1 MDIGGGDQFRV
12 ESSPQDC
19 MSLDMAGCSSSTAH
33 VVESFS
39 STIWEQTAN
48 SQNLGLLEEHNI
60 CRTSNDIA
68 INKTIGCP
76 VPLSSD
82 NDKTLDISW
91 SLSNNMLKGGGY
103 LNAIPPSLSQLPA
116 DSSFIERAARFSWF
130 SGGNFGDVTGHFDI
144 PEPMDVFSRGMGV
157 VMPERQ
163 EDVPRRNGLGSVS
176 RAGGRFQGNTVNSEA
191 SKPVSL
197 HNAAHGSLL
206 KLDDCCKHAVDGS
219 ANESDEAELSGGDGS
234 GEPCTLEVA
243 GKEVSAKG
251 LAAKKRKRSGQKAEL
266 DQVNGPLQQ
275 TSVAAKDNTESQLKG
290 DQNPSST
297 ANKGTVKHGKQA
309 SQPLDPPKEEYIHV
323 RARRGQATNSHSLA
337 ERVRREKISERM
349 KFLQELVPGCSKV
362 TGKAVMLDEII
373 NYVQSLQR
381 QVEFLSMKLATV
393 NPRLD
398 INIDELLEKDILQS
412 RAGPS
417 STLGFP
423 SHMPVACPPPHVSH
437 RGLIPVSFP
446 AIASSETLRRS
457 TISSQMTPRS
467 GVYKEPTQIKNMWD
481 GELHNIVQMSFGMST
496 APNGL
501 AAEGSDSPG
510 NTKVEQH

>member
-1 MDIGGGDQFRV
+1 MDVGGGDQFRV

-33 VVESFS
+33 VVDSFS
-39 STIWEQTAN
+39 STIWEQAAN

-68 INKTIGCP
+68 ISKTIGCP
-76 VPLSSD
+76 VPLSTDSD
-82 NDKTLDISW
+82 RTLDISW
-91 SLSNNMLKGGGY
+91 SLSNSMLKGGGY

-130 SGGNFGDVTGHFDI
+130 SGGNFGDVIGHFDI
-144 PEPMDVFSRGMGV
+144 PESMDVFSRGMGV

-219 ANESDEAELSGGDGS
+219 ANESDEAEVSGGDGS

-243 GKEVSAKG
+243 GKEVSAEG
-251 LAAKKRKRSGQKAEL
+251 LAAKKRKRIGQKAEL
-266 DQVNGPLQQ
+266 DQVNGPLQR

-398 INIDELLEKDILQS
+398 INIDELLEKDILQP
-412 RAGPS
+412 RAGSS
-417 STLGFP
+417 STLGFS
-423 SHMPVACPPPHVSH
+423 SHMPVACPPPQVSH

-446 AIASSETLRRS
+446 VIASSETLRRS

-467 GVYKEPTQIKNMWD
+467 GVFKEPTQIKNMWD